1 MDALSFLRGSHK
13 RGELHIATVSGVA
26 STKKELI
33 ELFDRSI
40 PSVDIITTKS
50 FQVVPTPGNR
60 EPVVC
65 SPAPG
70 NFGNSV
76 GLRNPGME
84 SALEEL
90 KDIRENGM
98 RALLCV
104 SLAASNPD
112 DFITLV
118 KAFDPVA
125 DILELNFSCPHAQ
138 AGFGASIGTDK
149 EIASDYV
156 RRIVSAYPERRSPL
170 VVKLTPNVPD
180 IADIAESVINA
191 GADGIAAI
199 NTVGPK
205 LYIEPHSGSPI
216 LNNNLGGKG
225 GASGEWV
232 KEEAV
237 KAVKAI
243 RERIGDEPIILG
255 MGGVS
260 SAEDARRLVSAGA
273 DSVGIGSA
281 ISRVHPRDWES
292 FFSAIKNGRDASQ
305 YLSKENALEYTP
317 HKIVRK
323 ETFGDDVVVFTLDGK
338 SNAEPGEFM
347 FIWVPGKGEKPF
359 SVAVNDPLT
368 FLIKKRGMF
377 TSSLFDMREGDTL
390 YTRGLYGSPMVYE
403 KTRRALLIGGG
414 TGAAVLPL
422 IAERLSKDGTEM
434 DIRVGVVHLNDGKE
448 PLEDVLSS
456 YGTFRAVA
464 DDSKPGRVLDTI
476 TEADL
481 AGDTALYVV
490 GPGKMM
496 EGAAK
501 RAESLGLSDER
512 IYLSMEKNTMCGI
525 GMCGECVCGSH
536 LPCKEG
542 TFFTWKTLKENNV
555 AL

>member
-13 RGELHIATVSGVA
+13 RGELHLATVSGVA

-90 KDIRENGM
+90 KEIRENGM

-434 DIRVGVVHLNDGKE
+434 DIRVGVVHLNNGKE

-464 DDSKPGRVLDTI
+464 DDGKPGRVLDTI

-481 AGDTALYVV
+481 AGDTALYAV

>member
-1 MDALSFLRGSHK
+1 MDALSFLKGSHK
-13 RGELHIATVSGVA
+13 RGEIHLATVSGVA
-26 STKKELI
+26 TTKKELI

-50 FQVVPTPGNR
+50 FQTVPTPGNR

-65 SPAPG
+65 SPSPG
-70 NFGNSV
+70 DFGNSV

-84 SALEEL
+84 SALKEL
-90 KDIRENGM
+90 REIRAKGM

-104 SLAASNPD
+104 SLAASNPE

-125 DILELNFSCPHAQ
+125 DILELNFSCPHAA

-149 EIASDYV
+149 AIASEYV
-156 RRIVSAYPERRSPL
+156 RAIITAYPERHAPL

-180 IADIAESVINA
+180 IADIAEAVIKA
-191 GADGIAAI
+191 GADGVSAI

-205 LYIEPHSGSPI
+205 LYTEPHSGAPI
-216 LNNNLGGKG
+216 LNNKLGGKG

-232 KEEAV
+232 KEEAI
-237 KAVKAI
+237 KAIRLI
-243 RERIGDEPIILG
+243 RERIGDDPIILG

-260 SAEDARRLVSAGA
+260 SAEDARRMVEAGA

-281 ISRVHPRDWES
+281 ISRVHPKDWEA
-292 FFSAIKNGRDASQ
+292 FFSSVKNGGDSSL

-323 ETFGDDVVVFTLDGK
+323 ENFGDDVVVFTLDGK

-359 SVAVNDPLT
+359 SVAVYDPLT

-390 YTRGLYGSPMVYE
+390 YTRGLYGSPMAYE

-414 TGAAVLPL
+414 TGAAV
-422 IAERLSKDGTEM
+422 R
-434 DIRVGVVHLNDGKE
+434 
-448 PLEDVLSS
+448 
-456 YGTFRAVA
+456 
-464 DDSKPGRVLDTI
+464 
-476 TEADL
+476 
-481 AGDTALYVV
+481 YVV
-490 GPGKMM
+490 PAPPG
-496 EGAAK
+496 GADRSRRGHHRRQDGAG
-501 RAESLGLSDER
+501 GLRPAGGGGLHGQLHPSCGADRGLQADHRTAGAGHHPGVPSSAVRRVRTWNSHR
-512 IYLSMEKNTMCGI
+512 ISRTAVRCSYRGTGI
-525 GMCGECVCGSH
+525 RIWTASCRPVR
-536 LPCKEG
+536 
-542 TFFTWKTLKENNV
+542 W
-555 AL
+555 AR

>member
-1 MDALSFLRGSHK
+1 MDALSFLKGSHK
-13 RGELHIATVSGVA
+13 RGEIHLATVSGVA
-26 STKKELI
+26 TTKKELI

-50 FQVVPTPGNR
+50 FQTVPTPGNR

-65 SPAPG
+65 SPSPG
-70 NFGNSV
+70 DFGNSV

-84 SALEEL
+84 SALKEL
-90 KDIRENGM
+90 REIRAKGM

-104 SLAASNPD
+104 SLAASNPE

-125 DILELNFSCPHAQ
+125 DILELNFSCPHAA

-149 EIASDYV
+149 AIASEYV
-156 RRIVSAYPERRSPL
+156 RAIITAYPERHAPL

-180 IADIAESVINA
+180 IADIAEAVIKA
-191 GADGIAAI
+191 GADGVSAI

-205 LYIEPHSGSPI
+205 LYTEPHSGAPI
-216 LNNNLGGKG
+216 LNNKLGGKG

-232 KEEAV
+232 KEEAI
-237 KAVKAI
+237 KAIRSI
-243 RERIGDEPIILG
+243 RERIGDDPIIL
-255 MGGVS
+255 
-260 SAEDARRLVSAGA
+260 
-273 DSVGIGSA
+273 
-281 ISRVHPRDWES
+281 HPKDWEA
-292 FFSAIKNGRDASQ
+292 FFSSVKNGGDSSL
-305 YLSKENALEYTP
+305 YLSAENALEYTP
-317 HKIVRK
+317 HKIVKK
-323 ETFGDDVVVFTLDGK
+323 ELYGDDVAVFTVDGK
-338 SNAEPGEFM
+338 SHAEPGEFM
-347 FIWVPGKGEKPF
+347 FIWVPGMGEKPF

-368 FLIKKRGMF
+368 FLIKKRGQF
-377 TSSLFDMREGDTL
+377 TSDLFTLGVGDTI

-403 KTRRALLIGGG
+403 KTKKALLIGGG

-434 DIRVGVVHLNDGKE
+434 DIRVGVVKLAEGKE

-456 YGTFRAVA
+456 YGAFRAVA
-464 DDSKPGRVLDTI
+464 DDGKPGRVLDTI
-476 TEADL
+476 SPSDL
-481 AGDTALYVV
+481 SGDTALYVV

-496 EGAAK
+496 EGAARK
-501 RAESLGLSDER
+501 AEEMGLSDER